1 MAFLCIG
8 VLHFAL
14 RRSAEITHAT
24 AAVAAAAAA
33 PLYLSTNKRNSYK
46 IRIHKAKNM
55 RACTRVLCDV

>member
-24 AAVAAAAAA
+24 TAAAEAETEAAIEGTS
-33 PLYLSTNKRNSYK
+33 LTHSNS
-46 IRIHKAKNM
+46 RHKQAKFI
-55 RACTRVLCDV
+55 